1 MRGQEVGTA
10 FDSDSGRKIRSQK
23 VFPFQMQT
31 AHCSAC
37 SRIEGK
43 MREGRVK
50 GRGSERGLGEQ
61 ALSTG
66 QWRDQGRPSD
76 CGRARTRITFK
87 NRFD

>member
-10 FDSDSGRKIRSQK
+10 VDSGRKIRSQK

-31 AHCSAC
+31 AQCAH
-37 SRIEGK
+37 EGET
-43 MREGRVK
+43 REGRVK

-76 CGRARTRITFK
+76 CDRARTCITFK